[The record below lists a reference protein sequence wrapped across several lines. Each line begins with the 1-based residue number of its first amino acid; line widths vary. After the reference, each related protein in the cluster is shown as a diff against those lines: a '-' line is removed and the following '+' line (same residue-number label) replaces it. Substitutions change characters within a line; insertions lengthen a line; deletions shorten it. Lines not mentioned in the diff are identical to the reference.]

1 MTEREFIERLE
12 HNDNILKRYESQKV
26 TSETNLKHYQNEF
39 EKVETYVQELEDKLN
54 EDTEN
59 YDKLKKNLD
68 IIEKTE
74 EFLQISSENL
84 SKRYVEPVQKKFD
97 EFYKKFFVNDKI
109 VFNTNLNSLIEQA
122 LQEDGYLSAGT
133 LDLVNI
139 CKRFAL
145 IDLLYKKEKP
155 FIILDDPFINLDD
168 KNLKVAKEIVMEEA
182 KKYQI
187 IFLTCHS
194 SRQL

>member
-1 MTEREFIERLE
+1 M
-12 HNDNILKRYESQKV
+12 
-26 TSETNLKHYQNEF
+26 
-39 EKVETYVQELEDKLN
+39 
-54 EDTEN
+54 
-59 YDKLKKNLD
+59 
-68 IIEKTE
+68 
-74 EFLQISSENL
+74 
-84 SKRYVEPVQKKFD
+84 
-97 EFYKKFFVNDKI
+97 
-109 VFNTNLNSLIEQA
+109 IEQS

>member
-1 MTEREFIERLE
+1 M
-12 HNDNILKRYESQKV
+12 
-26 TSETNLKHYQNEF
+26 
-39 EKVETYVQELEDKLN
+39 
-54 EDTEN
+54 
-59 YDKLKKNLD
+59 
-68 IIEKTE
+68 
-74 EFLQISSENL
+74 

-109 VFNTNLNSLIEQA
+109 VFNTNLNSLIEQS

-168 KNLKVAKEIVMEEA
+168 KNLKVAKEIVMEES